1 MKPSTKSER
10 NSNKANYP
18 SHFSMGMSNAMV
30 DFPSSNSR
38 SLDDSSLLRDERN
51 DLLRTVAHDTSTV
64 SSMCSELEKN
74 EPICTLKST
83 KRRTMK
89 RKLSITTNGSA
100 RNEAFQVLST
110 EESRKSASN
119 NVFLSLLQNSKRT
132 RISITPSMANTPSA
146 KSA

>member
-1 MKPSTKSER
+1 MKPSTKSES
-10 NSNKANYP
+10 NSNKTICP
-18 SHFSMGMSNAMV
+18 SHYSMEMSNAMV

-38 SLDDSSLLRDERN
+38 SLDDTSLQRDERS
-51 DLLRTVAHDTSTV
+51 DLLRTVAQDTSNV

-74 EPICTLKST
+74 EGICTLKST

-89 RKLSITTNGSA
+89 RKPSITTNGSA
-100 RNEAFQVLST
+100 RNEAFQVLT
-110 EESRKSASN
+110 ESRKSASN
-119 NVFLSLLQNSKRT
+119 NVFLSFLQNSKRT

>member
-10 NSNKANYP
+10 NSNKANCP
-18 SHFSMGMSNAMV
+18 PHFSMGMSNAMV
-30 DFPSSNSR
+30 DFPSSNS
-38 SLDDSSLLRDERN
+38 SLDDSSLMRDERSN
-51 DLLRTVAHDTSTV
+51 LLRTAAQDTSTV

-83 KRRTMK
+83 KRRTTK

-100 RNEAFQVLST
+100 RNEAFQV
-110 EESRKSASN
+110 ESRKSVSN

>member
-18 SHFSMGMSNAMV
+18 PHFSMGMSNAMV
-30 DFPSSNSR
+30 DFPSSNP
-38 SLDDSSLLRDERN
+38 SLDDSSLLRDERS
-51 DLLRTVAHDTSTV
+51 DLLRTVAQDTSTV

-83 KRRTMK
+83 KRRKTK

-110 EESRKSASN
+110 EASRKSVSN

>member
-10 NSNKANYP
+10 NSNKANCP
-18 SHFSMGMSNAMV
+18 PHFSMGMSNAMV
-30 DFPSSNSR
+30 DFPSSNS
-38 SLDDSSLLRDERN
+38 SLDDSSLMRDERS
-51 DLLRTVAHDTSTV
+51 DLLRTAAQDSSTV

-83 KRRTMK
+83 KRRTTK

-100 RNEAFQVLST
+100 RNEAFQV
-110 EESRKSASN
+110 ESRKSVSN

>member
-1 MKPSTKSER
+1 
-10 NSNKANYP
+10 
-18 SHFSMGMSNAMV
+18 MGMSNTMV

-38 SLDDSSLLRDERN
+38 SLDDSSLQRDERS
-51 DLLRTVAHDTSTV
+51 DLLRTVAQDTSNV

-74 EPICTLKST
+74 EGICTLKST

-100 RNEAFQVLST
+100 RNEAFQVLRT
-110 EESRKSASN
+110 ESRKSASN